1 MAFCHVL
8 LLIKGNVHFEIRD
21 PYPSEAMVFWQK
33 LEYIKI
39 YVIDPINR
47 NLISQF
53 HHDYRI
59 FDGKNV
65 FSIEL
70 SIQLSQN
77 NQIAKN
83 E

>member
-1 MAFCHVL
+1 MW
-8 LLIKGNVHFEIRD
+8 LIQLIEIL
-21 PYPSEAMVFWQK
+21 F
-33 LEYIKI
+33 
-39 YVIDPINR
+39 
-47 NLISQF
+47 SQF